1 MLNPYHDHNASL
13 KYHHDHISHYH
24 NVSLKYDNQRWSWTL
39 PLCLLLCN
47 IHQDKQNIEVWKC
60 FNIFIF
66 LIVQYLYIFFN
77 ISIFSIFT
85 KTIADSMWWMNR
97 FISDRIFSGASK
109 GQKNTQ
115 WISPRSQLAIC
126 SGFSISISAQMNKKY
141 KFLEDRLGG
150 NFSLYI
156 IGKIQKK
163 I

>member
-1 MLNPYHDHNASL
+1 
-13 KYHHDHISHYH
+13 
-24 NVSLKYDNQRWSWTL
+24 
-39 PLCLLLCN
+39 
-47 IHQDKQNIEVWKC
+47 
-60 FNIFIF
+60 
-66 LIVQYLYIFFN
+66 
-77 ISIFSIFT
+77 
-85 KTIADSMWWMNR
+85 MWWMNR

-126 SGFSISISAQMNKKY
+126 SGFSISAQMNKKY